1 MNNHFGKFGTL
12 VNVQVHFEGDPAS
25 ALITF
30 SDPSEAESAMNCSDA
45 VIANRF
51 IKVFYHNS
59 SPKTI
64 KDRLGN
70 SSQNDGKVELSG
82 DTLTK
87 TFVNQEASNSTSPQG
102 LTKDENKIAE
112 KAAVR
117 IRLQFPEGLLT

>member
-45 VIANRF
+45 VLANRF

-117 IRLQFPEGLLT
+117 IRLQ